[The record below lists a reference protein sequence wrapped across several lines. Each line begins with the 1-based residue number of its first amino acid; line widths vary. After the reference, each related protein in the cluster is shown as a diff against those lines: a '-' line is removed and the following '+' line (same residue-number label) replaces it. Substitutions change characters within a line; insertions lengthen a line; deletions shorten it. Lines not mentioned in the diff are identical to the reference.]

1 VSAPEDKP
9 DAGAREA
16 SGGMSGPFI
25 RHPVATA
32 MLMIGLLLV
41 GLIAYGQ
48 LPIASLPE
56 INQPTIAVTASM
68 PGADPQT
75 MASSVATP
83 LERTL
88 GEIPGLRQMTSASAT
103 GFTQITLQFA
113 PSRTVDSAASDV
125 QAAINAAA
133 GNLPPTMPTPPTFN
147 KVNPADAPVLLLA
160 VNSKTLPLT
169 TVDDY
174 ADSIL
179 AQKLSQ
185 VSGVGLVS
193 LGGQQNPAM
202 IVNVNPLQLA
212 SLGLT
217 LEDVRMA
224 LSNLTVDGPKGVLEG
239 GQESYA
245 LSANDQLAE
254 TSNFN
259 NAIIAYRHGAPI
271 RVRDIGTASIGPAN
285 NQLAGWYNTQK
296 AIIVAIQ
303 RLPGANVIATVD
315 QIKRELPQ
323 LEASLP
329 PSVKVSVVS
338 DRTTTIRAS
347 VDDVQFTLILT
358 IGLVVMSILVFL
370 RNLWATIIPGVAV
383 PISIIGTF
391 VVMDVLGFSLDNL
404 SLMALSIAVG
414 FVVDDAIV
422 MVENIVHHLER
433 GEPPLQA
440 ALRGAG
446 EISFTI
452 LSISI
457 SLVAVF
463 IPLFA
468 MSGIVGMLL
477 HEFAITV
484 VAAIAVST
492 VVSLT
497 LTPMLC
503 AVVLRAP
510 PAGGAC
516 HGLAYRVLERGF
528 EALTEWYARGL
539 DVVLRHRGVTML
551 TLLGTILLT
560 GYLYGAAPKSF
571 FPEQDTGLIFGVTE
585 GAQNISIPNLAAKQM
600 QVIKTVLADPAVESV
615 QSYIGPGGTNP
626 APNDGRMFI
635 QLKPEGHR
643 GPDSSAEQVI
653 ARLSAKLRNV
663 IGMTLYMQPAQDIT
677 IGGRVAKT
685 QYQYTLTDVSQQ
697 ELDAWAPRV
706 MAALAKTPGLI
717 DVTSDQASNGL
728 NLAVNINREEAGR
741 LGISIASID
750 NTLDDAFGQRV
761 ASKVFTTLNQ
771 YYVLLEVNPRFRLGP
786 DALSSIYLRSAA
798 GQPVPLSEVAS
809 VTQTTTPLVVNHQGQ
824 FPSVTISFNLQ
835 PGTAIGT
842 AVTRTLATVKA
853 MHLPKSI
860 QSGFQGTAAA
870 YESALAGQLVL
881 IGAALIA
888 IYLVL
893 GMLYES
899 FIVPI
904 TILSTLP
911 SAGLGALLALKLVGM
926 PLDIIGIIGIVL
938 LIGIVKKNGI
948 MMVDFAEAAQK
959 QGKTPL
965 ESIREACLSRFRPIL
980 MTTVCAVLGGVPLML
995 GTGTGSEIRQPL
1007 GYTIVGGLLVS
1018 QVLTLYTTPVI
1029 YLYMDSLS
1037 RWLKRGRIGQVTKPA
1052 ACFEA

>member
-1 VSAPEDKP
+1 MSPTEDKQG
-9 DAGAREA
+9 AGKRDA
-16 SGGMSGPFI
+16 SGGISGPFI

-41 GLIAYGQ
+41 GLIAYRQ

-56 INQPTIAVTASM
+56 INQPTIAVTASV
-68 PGADPQT
+68 PGADPET

-88 GEIPGLRQMTSASAT
+88 GEIPGLNQMTSASAT

-125 QAAINAAA
+125 QSAINAAA
-133 GNLPPTMPTPPTFN
+133 GDLPPTMPTPPTFN
-147 KVNPADAPVLLLA
+147 KVNPADAPILLLA
-160 VNSKTLPLT
+160 VTSKTLPLT

-193 LGGQQNPAM
+193 IGGQQNPAM

-217 LEDVRMA
+217 LEDVRTA

-239 GQESYA
+239 GRESYA

-259 NAIIAYRHGAPI
+259 NAIIAYRNGAPI

-285 NQLAGWYNTQK
+285 NQLAGWYDTQK
-296 AIIVAIQ
+296 AIIIAIQ

-329 PSVKVSVVS
+329 PGIKVSVVS

-347 VDDVQFTLILT
+347 VNDVQFTLILT

-383 PISIIGTF
+383 PLSIIGTF
-391 VVMDVLGFSLDNL
+391 GVMDVLGFSLDNL

-446 EISFTI
+446 EIGFTI

-468 MSGIVGMLL
+468 MNGIVGMLL

-492 VVSLT
+492 VISLT

-503 AVVLRAP
+503 AVVLRTS
-510 PAGGAC
+510 PAGGAR

-528 EALTEWYARGL
+528 EALTEGYARGL
-539 DVVLRHRGVTML
+539 DVVLRHRVVTML
-551 TLLGTILLT
+551 TLLGTIVLT
-560 GYLYGAAPKSF
+560 GYFYGAAPKSF

-585 GAQNISIPNLAAKQM
+585 GAQNISIPDLAAKQM
-600 QVIKTVLADPAVESV
+600 QVIKTVLADHAVESV

-643 GPDSSAEQVI
+643 GPESSAEQVI

-728 NLAVNINREEAGR
+728 DLAVNINR
-741 LGISIASID
+741 
-750 NTLDDAFGQRV
+750 TF
-761 ASKVFTTLNQ
+761 
-771 YYVLLEVNPRFRLGP
+771 PRSTRSPGCR
-786 DALSSIYLRSAA
+786 SLR
-798 GQPVPLSEVAS
+798 
-809 VTQTTTPLVVNHQGQ
+809 
-824 FPSVTISFNLQ
+824 
-835 PGTAIGT
+835 
-842 AVTRTLATVKA
+842 
-853 MHLPKSI
+853 
-860 QSGFQGTAAA
+860 QSGR
-870 YESALAGQLVL
+870 
-881 IGAALIA
+881 
-888 IYLVL
+888 
-893 GMLYES
+893 
-899 FIVPI
+899 PP
-904 TILSTLP
+904 P
-911 SAGLGALLALKLVGM
+911 SCG
-926 PLDIIGIIGIVL
+926 
-938 LIGIVKKNGI
+938 N
-948 MMVDFAEAAQK
+948 
-959 QGKTPL
+959 
-965 ESIREACLSRFRPIL
+965 
-980 MTTVCAVLGGVPLML
+980 TT
-995 GTGTGSEIRQPL
+995 
-1007 GYTIVGGLLVS
+1007 Y
-1018 QVLTLYTTPVI
+1018 
-1029 YLYMDSLS
+1029 
-1037 RWLKRGRIGQVTKPA
+1037 KPA
-1052 ACFEA
+1052 DRR